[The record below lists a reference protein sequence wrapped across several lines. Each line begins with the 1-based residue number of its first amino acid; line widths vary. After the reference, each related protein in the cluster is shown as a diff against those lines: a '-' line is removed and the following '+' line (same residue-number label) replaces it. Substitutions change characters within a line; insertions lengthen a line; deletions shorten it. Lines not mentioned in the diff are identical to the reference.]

1 MADFFQLLWQK
12 QLSDSITAITASS
25 EQWAA
30 SSAVGEIVSG
40 QDNDNLVYYQTAP
53 DLEIMA
59 PLAISCLAYSPD
71 GRYLAAAGQAGTIQ
85 IWRTGQPV
93 DQPWQTIPPVRA
105 WIDRLS
111 WHPHLPLLAVA
122 AGKQVQ
128 IWQVDTQKLLTTL
141 PFDRS
146 SIFDLCWH
154 PAGSHLAVAGY
165 GGVAVWQI
173 EQWQQYELL
182 VVDTV
187 AHRVAWSGDG
197 SFLAAATI
205 DRQLTIAA
213 LAELEQ
219 PWIIPDLP
227 AKISQL
233 QWLVGEPVLAI
244 VSAGELICWQ
254 YEQQTW
260 HPRSAL
266 DTLPSVQIAAHP
278 QLPILAAIHPDRSIT
293 FQDADLTILEQIKPL
308 VDTSVTA
315 IQSAVLQWNP
325 AGDRLIIGQN
335 SGQLSCALIHL

>member
-12 QLSDSITAITASS
+12 QLSDSITAITVSS

-30 SSAVGEIVSG
+30 SSAAGEIVGG
-40 QDNDNLVYYQTAP
+40 QDSNDLVYCQLAP
-53 DLEIMA
+53 DLEITA
-59 PLAISCLAYSPD
+59 PQAISCLAYSPD

-85 IWRTGQPV
+85 IWHIGQPL

-111 WHPHLPLLAVA
+111 WHPNLPLLAVA
-122 AGKQVQ
+122 TGKQVQ
-128 IWQVDTQKLLTTL
+128 IWQVDTQNLLTTL

-213 LAELEQ
+213 LAALEQ

-254 YEQQTW
+254 YAQQSW
-260 HPRSAL
+260 HPRSASA
-266 DTLPSVQIAAHP
+266 TLPSVQIAAHP
-278 QLPILAAIHPDRSIT
+278 QLPILAAIHPDSSIT
-293 FQDADLTILEQIKPL
+293 FQDADLTILEQIKPPINN
-308 VDTSVTA
+308 SVTA

-335 SGQLSCALIHL
+335 SGQLSCGSIYL